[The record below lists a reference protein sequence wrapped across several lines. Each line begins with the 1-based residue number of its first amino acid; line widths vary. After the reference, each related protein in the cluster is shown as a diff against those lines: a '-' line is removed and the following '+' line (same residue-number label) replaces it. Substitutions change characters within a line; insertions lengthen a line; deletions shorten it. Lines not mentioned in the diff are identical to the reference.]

1 MAPIGK
7 DLSLYT
13 ILRPLQTLLRL
24 PSRRV
29 GFPFLSIADVVC
41 RLRVGGAVQIIEDVE
56 GAKVDIE
63 VFVVE
68 IVLVARDQRVAAIPI
83 RSKRPLVK

>member
-1 MAPIGK
+1 MALIGK

-13 ILRPLQTLLRL
+13 ILRPSQTFPRL
-24 PSRRV
+24 PSQSV
-29 GFPFLSIADVVC
+29 GFPFLSITDVMC
-41 RLRVGGAVQIIEDVE
+41 RLRVGGAVQIVEDVE

-68 IVLVARDQRVAAIPI
+68 IVLLACDQRVASIPFTKEA
-83 RSKRPLVK
+83 RW